1 MTKVFPYP
9 LTSIPLPLCHMGR
22 LKQTAPKVKLL
33 YELESRIQ
41 NDVPPNIE

>member
-1 MTKVFPYP
+1 MTKVLPYP
-9 LTSIPLPLCHMGR
+9 FTSIPLPLCHMGR

-41 NDVPPNIE
+41 NDVPPNVE